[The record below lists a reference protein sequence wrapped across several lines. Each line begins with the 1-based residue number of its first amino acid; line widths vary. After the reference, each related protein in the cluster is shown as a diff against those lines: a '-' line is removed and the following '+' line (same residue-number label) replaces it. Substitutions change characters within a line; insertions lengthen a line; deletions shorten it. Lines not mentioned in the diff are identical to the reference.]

1 MKPDYG
7 VDAPHV
13 IRNIFLC
20 AIAGMI
26 VGPVWLAVHP
36 SGWFYVAVASYICFT
51 GFISLLIG
59 CWMLYGIKVAKPRLL
74 LKMLRKLDLKGQETV
89 LDIGCGRGLLLCKA
103 AQRLPHGQAVGI
115 DLWST
120 VDQSGNAAT
129 KTQQNAHAE
138 GVSARVKVA
147 TGDARQ
153 LPFAEH
159 SFDVVVSSLCLHNIK
174 SRAERE
180 QALQEIVRV
189 LKPGGKFALADIQY
203 GQEYAAYFASQG
215 LYVACSAPIYRYC
228 PPLTIVTGHKLN

>member
-20 AIAGMI
+20 AIAGLV
-26 VGPVWLAVHP
+26 VGPLWLAVHP
-36 SGWFYVAVASYICFT
+36 NWWLYWLVAGYICFA

-74 LKMLRKLDLKGQETV
+74 LKMLRQLDLKGQETV

-103 AQRLPHGQAVGI
+103 AQRLPNGQAVGI

-120 VDQSGNAAT
+120 VDQSGNAAA
-129 KTQQNAHAE
+129 KTEQNAQAE
-138 GVSARVKVA
+138 GVSARVQVA

-153 LPFAEH
+153 LPFADQ
-159 SFDVVVSSLCLHNIK
+159 SFDAVVSSLCLHNIK

-180 QALQEIVRV
+180 QALQEVIRV

-203 GQEYAAYFASQG
+203 GQEYAAYLASHG
-215 LYVACSAPIYRYC
+215 LYVVCAAPIYSYC
-228 PPLTIVTGHKLN
+228 PPITVITGHKPA